1 MVKICNTSIYTN
13 DKYTDVFSSYPFEL
27 SPFQRYALEGII
39 EGAHVLVTAHTGS
52 GKTLPAEFSIEHF
65 VSQGKKVIYTAPIKA
80 LSNQKFYEFQKKFP
94 HISFGILTGDI
105 KANPIA
111 DVLIMTTEI
120 LMNTLYLKLNSK
132 QIPGDPQS
140 SSGMQDFE
148 MDFSQLGCVVF
159 DEVHYINDVDRGRV
173 WEETI
178 MMLPQHVQMVMLSA
192 TIDRPEEF
200 AGWIETIKSKPVYL
214 CPTNHRVV
222 PLTHYTFLTT
232 NSGLFKKVKDKATEQ
247 EFNTWANKI
256 QAIQTSTGKFSDLT
270 HKTNK
275 KFLNLL
281 EDKQVKVSRP
291 HVLNN
296 VCEYMVQN
304 EMLPALCFVLSRK
317 QLETAAH
324 EVTVGLL
331 EFDSKVPYTA
341 AYECEQII
349 RKLPNYQEYLELPE
363 YIQMVKLIEKG
374 IAIHHSGVMPVLK
387 EMVEL
392 LYARGFIKLLF
403 ATETFSIGVNMPT
416 KTVLFTDL
424 TKFDGNISRP
434 LYSHEYSQM
443 AGRAGRRG
451 IDTVGHVIHLVNLF
465 RSHPD
470 IVTYKTVLCGKPQHL
485 VSKFK
490 IGYNLILN
498 MIGLGLGS
506 KDECVSYAS
515 KSMVAKELGLKA
527 QGLELKLESLQ
538 TSSSTGFN
546 LSSTRTP
553 PEVIEE
559 YVSLSSNVKMLVNKK
574 RKEAERRLA
583 TIKDEYKFLNQDIES
598 YQSAQATKTKIV
610 ELGTQLDLTNNYM
623 GLNIDR
629 VLQYLES
636 KGFVEIGL
644 ESGELIQIQP
654 QLTPLG
660 SMAIHIKETH
670 CLVWAG
676 LIADGSIGSLSVED
690 LVGFLSCF
698 TTFNVPDDYKIY
710 SVDGLDGLASNELK
724 ELIRRVATSYS
735 EYQSDELGLQ
745 ISSGTDYTIHFD
757 MVTMAIQ
764 WTKVE
769 NPIQAKEFVGL
780 YLEPDGNKIFLGEFV
795 KAILKIV
802 NIANELIKITRT
814 FGLVEL
820 EHKLAQIPGLV
831 LKFVATNQSLYV

>member
-1 MVKICNTSIYTN
+1 MVKICNTSTYTN

-27 SPFQRYALEGII
+27 SPFQRYSLEGII

-52 GKTLPAEFSIEHF
+52 GKTLPAEFAIEHF

-120 LMNTLYLKLNSK
+120 LMNTLYLKLNST

-200 AGWIETIKSKPVYL
+200 AGWIETIKSKLVYL

-232 NSGLFKKVKDKATEQ
+232 NSGLFKKVKDKGTEQ

-349 RKLPNYQEYLELPE
+349 RKLPNYKEYLELPE

-506 KDECVSYAS
+506 KDECVGYAS

-546 LSSTRTP
+546 LSCTRTP

-676 LIADGSIGSLSVED
+676 LIVDRSIGSLSVED

-820 EHKLAQIPGLV
+820 EHKLTQIPGLV

>member
-1 MVKICNTSIYTN
+1 MVVICNTSSYSN
-13 DKYTDVFSSYPFEL
+13 DKYGDVFSSYLLALGRKPVGLDLPFEL

-39 EGAHVLVTAHTGS
+39 QGAHVLVTAHTGS
-52 GKTLPAEFSIEHF
+52 GKTLPAEFAIEHF

-120 LMNTLYLKLNSK
+120 LMNTLYLKLNSE
-132 QIPGDPQS
+132 QSIPS
-140 SSGMQDFE
+140 EFE
-148 MDFSQLGCVVF
+148 LDFSQLGCVVF

-200 AGWIETIKSKPVYL
+200 AGWIETIKSTPVYL

-232 NSGLFKKVKDKATEQ
+232 NSGLFKKVKDKALEQ
-247 EFNTWANKI
+247 EFNSWANKI
-256 QAIQTSTGKFSDLT
+256 QTIQSSRGIFNDLT

-275 KFLNLL
+275 RFIELL

-291 HVLNN
+291 HVLNR
-296 VCEYMVQN
+296 VCEYMVENQ
-304 EMLPALCFVLSRK
+304 MLPALCFVLSRK
-317 QLETAAH
+317 QLEIAAH
-324 EVTVGLL
+324 EVTTNLL

-363 YIQMVKLIEKG
+363 YISMVKLIEKG

-424 TKFDGNISRP
+424 SKFDGSISRT

-465 RSHPD
+465 RSYPD
-470 IVTYKTVLCGKPQHL
+470 SSTYKTVLSGKPQHL

-506 KDECVSYAS
+506 KEECVGYVG
-515 KSMVAKELGLKA
+515 KSMVGKELEKKA
-527 QGLELKLESLQ
+527 QGLCLELTKLDAKS
-538 TSSSTGFN
+538 GFDTTF
-546 LSSTRTP
+546 TRTP
-553 PEVIEE
+553 KDIIQE
-559 YVSLSSNVKMLVNKK
+559 YIV
-574 RKEAERRLA
+574 A
-583 TIKDEYKFLNQDIES
+583 IKDGYKFLDQDIAS
-598 YQSAQATKTKIV
+598 YKLVQATQTKKD
-610 ELGTQLDLTNNYM
+610 ELASQLELTNNWM
-623 GLNIDR
+623 GLSIDR

-636 KGFVEIGL
+636 KGFVE
-644 ESGELIQIQP
+644 
-654 QLTPLG
+654 LG
-660 SMAIHIKETH
+660 SGFSNPRLTTLGSIATHIKEVH
-670 CLVWAG
+670 CLVWAR
-676 LIADGSIGSLSVED
+676 LVHSDALNSLEVED
-690 LVGFLSCF
+690 LIGFLSCF
-698 TTFNVPDDYKIY
+698 TSYSVPDDSKIH
-710 SVDGLDGLASNELK
+710 SPDSLNKSINSK
-724 ELIRRVATSYS
+724 LIQLIGQVTSAYS
-735 EYQSDELGLQ
+735 EFQADEVGLQ
-745 ISSGTDYTIHFD
+745 INSGTDYIIHYD
-757 MVTMAIQ
+757 MVEAAIQ
-764 WTKVE
+764 WTKVQDTS
-769 NPIQAKEFVGL
+769 QAKEFVGI
-780 YLEPDGNKIFLGEFV
+780 YLSNGNGPSVFLGEFV

-802 NIANELIKITRT
+802 NIANELIKITQT
-814 FGLVEL
+814 FGFVEL
-820 EHKLAQIPGLV
+820 EHKLVQIPELV